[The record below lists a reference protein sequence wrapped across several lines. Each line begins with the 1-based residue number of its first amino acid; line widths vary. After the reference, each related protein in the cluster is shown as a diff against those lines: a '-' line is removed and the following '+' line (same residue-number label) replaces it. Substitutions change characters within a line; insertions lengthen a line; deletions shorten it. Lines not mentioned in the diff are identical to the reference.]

1 MNILYTI
8 GLSVA
13 DRIVG
18 PKDVHMLI
26 PGICDDVMLSGNV
39 PCNYIYFAN
48 VIKVID
54 LKIEKLSCVIPV
66 GSI

>member
-1 MNILYTI
+1 M
-8 GLSVA
+8 A

-26 PGICDDVMLSGNV
+26 PGICDYVMLSGNV

-54 LKIEKLSCVIPV
+54 LEIEKLS
-66 GSI
+66 